1 VNIAVKHLEEISDT
15 FEFSKEHHEPLIRTA
30 MTTLGSKIVNM
41 YHRQLAEVAVNA
53 VLSVADLERKEVN
66 FDLIKM
72 ECKVG
77 GTLEDTCLVRGVILD
92 KHMSHPQMPSSIENC
107 KIALL
112 TCPFEPPKPKTG
124 TKLDITS
131 AADYEKLFEQEQK
144 YFTDMVDKC
153 KASGADLV
161 LCQWGFD
168 DEANHLLLQKS
179 KLNIL
184 LTSSEFFFRIACDS
198 LGWRSGNGISRYC
211 N

>member
-1 VNIAVKHLEEISDT
+1 
-15 FEFSKEHHEPLIRTA
+15 

-41 YHRQLAEVAVNA
+41 YHQQLAEVAVNA
-53 VLSVADLERKEVN
+53 VLSVADMDRKEVN

-77 GTLEDTCLVRGVILD
+77 ATLGDTCLVKGVILD
-92 KHMSHPQMPSSIENC
+92 KHMSHPQMPTLLKKS

-131 AADYEKLFEQEQK
+131 VQDYEKLFEQEQQ
-144 YFTDMVDKC
+144 YFVDMVDKC
-153 KASGADLV
+153 KQSGADIV

-179 KLNIL
+179 NIFL
-184 LTSSEFFFRIACDS
+184 LYISPIFVTCFFFLFFKNFLLFVGLVES
-198 LGWRSGNGISRYC
+198 KWN
-211 N
+211 